1 MSKANYVIREDGMP
15 VMITA
20 ESDFDFIDSEEIL
33 NDYPYITESMNE
45 ALTTTQPL
53 GTYFNESEKLIY

>member
-33 NDYPYITESMNE
+33 NDYPYILN
-45 ALTTTQPL
+45 Q
-53 GTYFNESEKLIY
+53 